1 MIFNTKQLLRH
12 LSEGNIIIETYKKK
26 DFEKFASTIPEPL
39 DNLTNESKG
48 FRISKIHEILF
59 SVTNDFKGQ

>member
-1 MIFNTKQLLRH
+1 M
-12 LSEGNIIIETYKKK
+12 
-26 DFEKFASTIPEPL
+26 IPEPL

-59 SVTNDFKGQ
+59 SATNDFKGQ